1 MVAMNLETFLASSQ
15 DEIISWAWSNAEA
28 FAEGELDITNE
39 EAISSDE
46 LLFLLS
52 AYKVIDSN
60 ELTVNV
66 EGYKDFMRSAE
77 AELRR
82 RYTK

>member
-1 MVAMNLETFLASSQ
+1 MNLETFLASSQ
-15 DEIISWAWSNAEA
+15 EEIISWVWASAEA
-28 FAEGELDITNE
+28 IAEGELDITNE

-46 LLFLLS
+46 LVLLLS
-52 AYKVIDSN
+52 AYKVIDSDG
-60 ELTVNV
+60 LTINV